1 MSHFF
6 ILLLIPYYMLP
17 DFLSMQSIE
26 YQIGRVMMQIG
37 IMDIAVRVMTL
48 QEKATVLIGMKP
60 RFRIVPVVGM
70 LREVI

>member
-1 MSHFF
+1 
-6 ILLLIPYYMLP
+6 
-17 DFLSMQSIE
+17 MQSIE

-48 QEKATVLIGMKP
+48 QEKATALIGMKP